1 MPKKEIVDTSL
12 ETDVFSD
19 YVNDMIDHVEKNR
32 ADPTKYVRNTIPDD
46 VVPYQFVSEED
57 EEDGTE

>member
-1 MPKKEIVDTSL
+1 MPKKEIVDTSS

-19 YVNDMIDHVEKNR
+19 YINNVIDRVEKNR
-32 ADPTKYVRNTIPDD
+32 ADPSKYVKNTIPDD

-57 EEDGTE
+57 EEDGAE